1 MEVLNAK
8 GSHMIVK
15 SHNPVSSG
23 FCEMGHPDRF
33 LQAYTPPVALQLSFE
48 EETIPI
54 FVPLSF
60 ADHLYSRSSLQLR
73 NIKRNL

>member
-8 GSHMIVK
+8 KNYMIVK

-23 FCEMGHPDRF
+23 FCEMGHPGLF
-33 LQAYTPPVALQLSFE
+33 LQAYTPPVPLQLSFE
-48 EETIPI
+48 EGTIPI
-54 FVPLSF
+54 FVPLSL
-60 ADHLYSRSSLQLR
+60 ADPLYSRSSLQLR